1 MTQRKSHS
9 SRQSSSL
16 KVCFASRRAAC
27 RRLASSICVA
37 AGSWSVS
44 WTTAF
49 RFNITGKGSSA
60 SVGSEKSSVLI

>member
-1 MTQRKSHS
+1 MSHRKSHN
-9 SRQSSSL
+9 SRQSSAL
-16 KVCFASRRAAC
+16 KACFASRRAVW
-27 RRLASSICVA
+27 RRLAMSIFVA

-60 SVGSEKSSVLI
+60 SVGSAKSSVLI